1 MAKSVLVID
10 DNPQNNSQYIDPLR
24 KLYNVDVT
32 MALSSAERMI
42 KKKKYDLM
50 VIDIMMPIQN
60 LNITNELQTGLEFY
74 RLKIEPYYPDKKIL
88 FWSIL
93 ARDSFVKFFQN
104 NSRKNLA
111 FLGKDFDDKEHLFK
125 KVKQMLGDSYEA
137 I

>member
-24 KLYNVDVT
+24 KLYDVDVT

-74 RLKIEPYYPDKKIL
+74 RLKIEPDYPDKKIL

-93 ARDSFVKFFQN
+93 ARDSFVEFFQN

-111 FLGKDFDDKEHLFK
+111 FLGKDFDDNEHLLK
-125 KVKQMLGDSYEA
+125 KVIQMLGDKL
-137 I
+137 

>member
-1 MAKSVLVID
+1 MAKSILVID
-10 DNPQNNSQYIDPLR
+10 DNPQNISSYIDPLR
-24 KLYNVDVT
+24 ELYNVDVT

-88 FWSIL
+88 FWSNL
-93 ARDSFVKFFQN
+93 AKDSFVKFFQN
-104 NSRKNLA
+104 NSRNNLA
-111 FLGKDFDDKEHLFK
+111 FLGKDFDDNEHLFK
-125 KVKQMLGDSYEA
+125 KVKQILGD
-137 I
+137 